1 MNQKNNRFLFIAVA
15 ATILAIFAAR
25 TDFGFLDFNPQDA
38 QKKAGIA
45 KLNQVLNVVNKYY
58 VDSLNWQD
66 VSTGAIE
73 GLLKTLDPHSV
84 YFDPVAVEQNEEQFS
99 GHYYGIG
106 IQFDVLDGYI
116 TVISVISGSPSEAAG
131 LLGGDKITRIN
142 GTSAHNISVAE
153 VPKKLKGPQ
162 GSEVQVT
169 IKREGLKPFEV
180 TLIRDEI
187 PIFTINTYFKAD
199 THTGYIWPG
208 RFASTTADEFEEALQ
223 DLEKQGIDRLI
234 IDLRGNGGGY
244 LRQAVKLAGMF
255 IAGHK
260 KVVYT
265 KGRLS
270 RFDETFYTDDFGRS
284 PERDY
289 PLIVLI
295 DHSSASASEIVSGA
309 FQDYDRALIVGE
321 RSFGKGLVQNEFELD
336 DNSRIRI
343 TVSKYY
349 TPSGRLIQRPY
360 KGKNIEE
367 YYLEGV
373 SDSIKTDT
381 SEVKP
386 LFFTSAGRKVYGGGG
401 ITPDVEVA
409 FETYSKAR
417 AMTARFNAKRIFF
430 ETAAAFVNGHPGWKM
445 SFKKFKT
452 SFHVSR
458 SLLNTLRQTAKKKG
472 VKFKAI
478 DFHKDELYIKNRL
491 KAEIARNIWGAARF
505 YEILL
510 EYDNQFQK
518 ALDLFP
524 EIDAFLHVQ
533 R

>member
-1 MNQKNNRFLFIAVA
+1 MSLRKNRLYLLAVA
-15 ATILAIFAAR
+15 AAIFAVFAAR
-25 TDFGFLDFNPQDA
+25 SDFSFTNFSAQNA

-58 VDSLNWQD
+58 VDSLDWQE

-73 GLLKTLDPHSV
+73 GVLKTLDPHSV
-84 YFDPVAVEQNEEQFS
+84 YFDPATVKQNEEQFS

-116 TVISVISGSPSEAAG
+116 TVITVISGSPSEAAG
-131 LLGGDKITRIN
+131 LLAGDKITRIN
-142 GTSAHNISVAE
+142 GASAHNISVSE

-162 GSEVQVT
+162 GSEVEVT
-169 IKREGLKPFEV
+169 IKREGLKPFDV
-180 TLIRDEI
+180 TIIRDEI

-199 THTGYIWPG
+199 AHTGYIWPG
-208 RFASTTADEFEEALQ
+208 RFASTTAEEFEEALR
-223 DLEKQGIDRLI
+223 DLERQGIDRLI
-234 IDLRGNGGGY
+234 LDLRGNGGGY
-244 LRQAVKLAGMF
+244 LRQAVKLAGLF

-270 RFDETFYTDDFGRS
+270 RFDETFYTDDFGIS
-284 PERDY
+284 SARDY

-295 DHSSASASEIVSGA
+295 DHSSASASEIVAGA
-309 FQDYDRALIVGE
+309 FQDYDRALIVGA
-321 RSFGKGLVQNEFELD
+321 RSFGKGLVQNEFELND
-336 DNSRIRI
+336 HSRVRL

-360 KGKNIEE
+360 KGKNIED

-373 SDSIKTDT
+373 SDSIKTD
-381 SEVKP
+381 SAEVKP
-386 LFFTSAGRKVYGGGG
+386 VFFTSGGRKVYGGGG
-401 ITPDVEVA
+401 ITPDFEVD
-409 FETYSKAR
+409 FETYSKSR
-417 AMTARFNAKRIFF
+417 AMTARFNSKRIFF
-430 ETAAAFVNGHPGWKM
+430 ETAAAYVNSHPGWKI
-445 SFKKFKT
+445 SFKKFKKN
-452 SFHVSR
+452 FRVSNR
-458 SLLNTLRQTAKKKG
+458 LLSDLERAARKKEI
-472 VKFKAI
+472 KFSAL
-478 DFHKDELYIKNRL
+478 DFKNDRAYLKNRL

-524 EIDAFLHVQ
+524 EIDGFLGMKK
-533 R
+533 